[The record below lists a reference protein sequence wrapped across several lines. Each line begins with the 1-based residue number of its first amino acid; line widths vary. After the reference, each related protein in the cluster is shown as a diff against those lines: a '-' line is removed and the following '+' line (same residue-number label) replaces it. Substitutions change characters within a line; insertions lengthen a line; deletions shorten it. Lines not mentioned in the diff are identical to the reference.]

1 MSYFIV
7 TFDTERK
14 AEVMQALKAVPGV
27 VVNGVPKA
35 NGTVHIKTV
44 TRTLDDE
51 SNAVHAVEDIFG
63 VIDVR
68 WIEK

>member
-7 TFDTERK
+7 TFDNERK

-27 VVNGVPKA
+27 VVNGVPMA